1 MTTMSEYPQIVAP
14 LRIVGDVTAEPRQ
27 VGSLRYHR
35 AWSECG
41 LENLAVPGCLKSSDP
56 MEPLYI
62 STSGIVIKGLDQF
75 KVLHAR
81 QDEKIKCFIYPL
93 DDNQALQWIL
103 EQSVP
108 QNGPSP
114 YARFLLATELLGDRI
129 TELARENM
137 RLGGKYKGFPNLEN
151 LSEVHRNREIARIA
165 RVAVGYVGYAQKL
178 RRQAADE
185 IKQALLTG
193 ELPIY
198 RAFAFL
204 KDCRSQQECLA
215 RFRSERTRP
224 VDVRQ
229 AMRDL
234 RKQKEGGEGL
244 SVDPVCSGI
253 LRIPAE
259 IRDKV
264 RVGRIRTKGNVLLVS
279 NDLLDQL
286 DRTGDLF
293 DGR

>member
-62 STSGIVIKGLDQF
+62 STSGIVLRGLDQF
-75 KVLHAR
+75 QALRSRPSEKVNCIVYPWTE
-81 QDEKIKCFIYPL
+81 DE
-93 DDNQALQWIL
+93 ALQWIL